1 MRIRGF
7 NLIESLVIVAIV
19 VASAGI
25 VVPMFA
31 RRHHG
36 TAEERVRSDLH
47 RLAVAM
53 QKYIH
58 DTRSFPTG
66 HTGATNYHWLMTSG
80 IHPTNNVFDSG
91 PSMLVDR
98 FLRENGMAGPEWNGP
113 YLFEDLGPDPWGR
126 AYIVNVNG
134 YFNSAERVIVL
145 CAGPNG
151 QVNTAATASTAGG
164 DDIMVVLD

>member
-1 MRIRGF
+1 MRVRGF
-7 NLIESLVIVAIV
+7 NLVESLVIVAIV

-25 VVPMFA
+25 VVPIWA
-31 RRHHG
+31 RRHTD
-36 TAEERVRSDLH
+36 TAHERVLTDLQ
-47 RLAVAM
+47 RLANGI
-53 QKYIH
+53 QRYIH

-66 HTGATNYHWLMTSG
+66 HTGATSCHWLMTDG

-91 PSMLVDR
+91 PSMHVDR
-98 FLRENGMAGPEWNGP
+98 FLVENGMAGAEWNGP
-113 YLFEDLGPDPWGR
+113 YIDEEIGPDPWGR

-151 QVNTAATASTAGG
+151 QVNTPVSATTAVG